1 MKLNFQNL
9 NKTESYKTLAS
20 LKKQTSLD
28 VEECLKQ
35 VVNQRYYSFFYGT
48 SFINDTILNKLQDL
62 ADEQELISKY
72 EAILNGEIM
81 NPSEKRM
88 VLHHLCRNTADSFY
102 KTEQERSKTL
112 ANQIKKGKLRS
123 STGQQFD
130 TVVQIGIGGS
140 LLGPE
145 AIFNALSQY
154 EKPKLK
160 TYFIGNIDPH
170 ESNKVL
176 SKINLETT
184 LFIIVSKSG
193 TTLETSQ
200 NYEIIKK
207 ALASSG
213 RNDNQIKQHIIAV
226 TGKGSAYDNE
236 DYFFERL
243 YIDDHIGGRF
253 SVTSVVGTT
262 LLYLNFDHTT
272 VNNFLTGAHITDK
285 EALNYDV
292 RNNAPLLAALIGV
305 WERNICNY
313 NAKAII
319 PYNSALSR
327 FVAHL
332 QQTDCES
339 NGKSVSRQGKPLRYK
354 TGPIIFGEPGTNAQH
369 AFFQLLHQGTDI
381 IPVQFIAIKDSSLD
395 SSLEKEAQVQLNQ
408 NCIAQMVAL
417 AEGKTDNSP
426 NKTFQGNR
434 PSTLIQLDS
443 LNPFSL
449 GALLS
454 FYENLITFQGLIWN
468 INSFDQEGVQL
479 GKVLAKSLNSE
490 GDSTVH
496 KIYNL
501 FYRS

>member
-1 MKLNFQNL
+1 MKQNFQNL
-9 NKTESYKTLAS
+9 NKTEAFKILSS
-20 LKKQTSLD
+20 LKKPTSLD
-28 VEECLKQ
+28 VENCLKQ
-35 VVNQRYYSFFYGT
+35 IIYQRYYSFFYGT
-48 SFINDTILNKLQDL
+48 SLINDTILDKLQDL
-62 ADEQELISKY
+62 ANEQDLISKY
-72 EAILNGEIM
+72 QSILNGEIM
-81 NPSEKRM
+81 NNSEKRM
-88 VLHHLCRNTADSFY
+88 VRHHLCRNTADSFY
-102 KTEQERSKTL
+102 KTEKERSKFL
-112 ANQIKKGKLRS
+112 ANQIKEGILRS
-123 STGQQFD
+123 STGHQFD

-184 LFIIVSKSG
+184 LFVIVSKSG

-226 TGKGSAYDNE
+226 TGKESAYDNE
-236 DYFFERL
+236 TYFFERL

-272 VNNFLTGAHITDK
+272 VDNFLTGAHITDK

-319 PYNSALSR
+319 PYNSALTR

-339 NGKSVSRQGKPLRYK
+339 NGKSVSRNGKILRYK

-381 IPVQFIAIKDSSLD
+381 IPVQFIAIKDSSLN
-395 SSLEKEAQVQLNQ
+395 SSLEKEAQIQLNQ

-417 AEGKTDNSP
+417 SEGKIDKDQ
-426 NKTFQGNR
+426 NKTFKGGR
-434 PSTLIQLDS
+434 PSTLIQLET

-454 FYENLITFQGLIWN
+454 FMKT
-468 INSFDQEGVQL
+468 
-479 GKVLAKSLNSE
+479 SLCF
-490 GDSTVH
+490 
-496 KIYNL
+496 KA
-501 FYRS
+501 